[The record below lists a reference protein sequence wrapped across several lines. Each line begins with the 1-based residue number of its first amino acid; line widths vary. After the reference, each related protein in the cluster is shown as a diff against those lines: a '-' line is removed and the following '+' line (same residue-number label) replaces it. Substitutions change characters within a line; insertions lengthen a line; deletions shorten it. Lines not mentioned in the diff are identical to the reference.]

1 MARQAGTV
9 VENNF
14 IKGLV
19 TETTALAFPE
29 NSCTE
34 ALNVDFD
41 LTGRITKRR
50 GLDLE
55 TSFKNITTVTAGTD
69 AFSEYV
75 WRSVGGDGNRT
86 FFVQQKG
93 RYIYFYDVS
102 DSSDISGSKLST
114 VLDLDTYKPSS
125 TDQVPSIYPCG
136 YTAGNGDLIIVNQ
149 AIDPVYVTYTAS
161 TGAIAATEI
170 EIQVRDFRG
179 LNDGLAIDGRPTAT
193 VATLI
198 SGNPAH
204 YYNLANQGWLT
215 GDALT
220 QWDTALTTMPS
231 NSDYIGLFRSSAT
244 DAFDAAIVTSKT
256 GYNTPAPKGHYVL
269 NAWQPDRTLGGTLT
283 FSGTV
288 SFPSLINDSGL
299 SRIGSNQ
306 SSLLYDG
313 VTSTSVGGS
322 HSSIASNTQ
331 WMGNNLGSA
340 KKISKVVVYGTNN
353 GGFSR
358 GCSTGKIS
366 ICGQGNGSFSH
377 SMYLY
382 GKTSAPASATDGT
395 LLGQVHFSDQSDQ
408 TGGKEISSTDTT
420 NTYQYVWVYHVWNN
434 YATFNDS
441 CCTRTLFCSELDTYE
456 YVVTSAAS
464 SDDIV
469 TFKRPTTTEFYQ
481 GRVFYSGV
489 VEQNLG
495 SNIYFSQ
502 IAEKRDQ
509 YGYCYQ
515 KNDPTSE
522 DVPDLLADDGG
533 LIKIPDAGNILRLFE
548 FQGALLVL
556 ATNGVW
562 IVQGSAGGPFLATD
576 YEVKKIS
583 ASGTNS
589 PLSIASFRGVPVWW
603 GREGI
608 MTVQFDPNYSS
619 FAVQNLTNTT
629 IQNLVDDIPNVNKKF
644 VKGTCDPVDRIIYW
658 LYNDSANLETA
669 DNYKYN
675 MMMCLNMQTGAFFP
689 YDLTGMDV
697 RGIQWI
703 PDNAVN
709 ANPAKLKFVVSEEVA
724 GTADSSSYELVTFAD
739 LNEDEWTDWATYAE
753 GHEAAVSWGA
763 LTTFEDATSN
773 EAAAYDGTVSTA
785 AAAAT
790 TKTSATSIYY
800 GFTFAADAA
809 ITRAHVWGTS
819 DAGYVT
825 GANPT
830 ITMRLYGKTGTAPA
844 NGTDGTVLAEI
855 TFTDTANESATR
867 RDLISNNNVD
877 LFDHCWV
884 YISQGGAAASMYIAQ
899 IEFFTR
905 TADAADELEYEA
917 YFTTGYRLD
926 GETQRYFQTNYV
938 MVFLESQTDAS
949 LFGQGVF
956 DFTNTANSG
965 RWSTLQQLYN
975 PNQDDTQQDVVYRRL
990 KCRGKG
996 RAVQLRF
1003 EGDPGAPFTVI
1014 GWNIWATSNAS
1025 V

>member
-9 VENNF
+9 IENNF

-29 NSCTE
+29 NSCTD

-55 TSFKNITTVTAGTD
+55 DDFKYITTDMPGTD
-69 AFSEYV
+69 AVTEYV
-75 WRSVGGDGNRT
+75 WKAVAGDGDRS
-86 FFVQQKG
+86 FFVLQKG

-102 DSSDISGSKLST
+102 NNSNISPNKFTT
-114 VLDLDTYKPSS
+114 VLDLNTYKPAS
-125 TDQVPSIYPCG
+125 TDQIPSINPCG
-136 YTAGNGDLIIVNQ
+136 YTSGNGDLIIVNQ
-149 AIDPVYVTYTAS
+149 AIDPIYVVFSPS
-161 TGAIAATEI
+161 TGTITATEI
-170 EIQVRDFRG
+170 AIQVRDFRG
-179 LNDGLAIDGRPTAT
+179 LNDGLALDARPTST
-193 VATLI
+193 VANLI
-198 SGNPAH
+198 TGNPAH
-204 YYNLANQGWLT
+204 YYNLANQGWLA
-215 GDALT
+215 GDGLS
-220 QWDTALTTMPS
+220 QWDTALTTLPS
-231 NSDYIGLFRSSAT
+231 NADYIGLFRSSAT

-269 NAWQPDRTLGGTLT
+269 DAFQPDRTLGGTLT

-288 SFPSLINDSGL
+288 AFPSLIDDSATA
-299 SRIGSNQ
+299 RIGDQ
-306 SSLLYDG
+306 TSSVLYDG
-313 VTSTSVGGS
+313 LTAVGFGGA
-322 HSSIASNTQ
+322 HITAAAQTA
-331 WMGNNLGSA
+331 WFGNNLGSA
-340 KKISKVVVYGTNN
+340 KKISKANVYGTTDRGFGR
-353 GGFSR
+353 GGSGSKFV
-358 GCSTGKIS
+358 
-366 ICGQGNGSFSH
+366 ICASVGQTFTA
-377 SMYLY
+377 YLY
-382 GKTSAPASATDGT
+382 GKGSAPASATDGT
-395 LLGQVHFSDQSDQ
+395 LLGQLSWTNTANES
-408 TGGKEISSTDTT
+408 GGREIVSTDTT
-420 NTYQYVWVYHVWNN
+420 NTYQYVWVYLVWTN
-434 YATFNDS
+434 YGSFHDNGGA
-441 CCTRTLFCSELDTYE
+441 CPRQLYVSEMDTYE
-456 YVVTSAAS
+456 YVTTTTAS

-469 TFKRPTTTEFYQ
+469 TFKRPTTCEFYQ
-481 GRVFYSGV
+481 GRIFYSGV

-495 SNIYFSQ
+495 SNVYFSQ

-509 YGYCYQ
+509 YGLCYQ

-533 LIKIPDAGNILRLFE
+533 LIKIPDAGNIVRLFE

-562 IVQGSAGGPFLATD
+562 IIQGSAGGPFLATD
-576 YEVKKIS
+576 YEAKKIS
-583 ASGTNS
+583 ASGTS
-589 PLSIASFRGVPVWW
+589 SSLSIASFRGVPVWW

-629 IQNLVDDIPNVNKKF
+629 IQNMLDDIPNVNKKY

-658 LYNDSANLETA
+658 VYNDDPVLETT

-675 MMMCLNMQTGAFFP
+675 MIMCLNMQTGAFFP
-689 YDLTGMDV
+689 YEIGGLVDV
-697 RGIQWI
+697 RGIQWV

-709 ANPAKLKFVVSEEVA
+709 ANPARLKLTVSQSVTSA
-724 GTADSSSYELVTFAD
+724 IASYDLMSFAD
-739 LNEDEWTDWATYAE
+739 LNEDEWTDWGSVAE
-753 GHEAAVSWGA
+753 GVDTVIDYSG
-763 LTTFEDATSN
+763 LTKFEDATSN
-773 EAAAYDGTVSTA
+773 EAAAYNGTASQA
-785 AAAAT
+785 AAAAV

-800 GFTFAADAA
+800 GFTNTTAANV
-809 ITRAHVWGTS
+809 TRAHVWGS
-819 DAGYVT
+819 NDQGYVN

-830 ITMRLYGKTGTAPA
+830 ITMRLYGKTGSAPA
-844 NGTDGTVLAEI
+844 NGTDGTILSEI
-855 TFTDTANESATR
+855 SFTDTTGSTTYRELVST
-867 RDLISNNNVD
+867 DYTSTW
-877 LFDHCWV
+877 DHVWV
-884 YISQGGAAASMYIAQ
+884 YVSQSGGAASMYIA
-899 IEFFTR
+899 ELVFFNR
-905 TADAADELEYEA
+905 VADAAQELEYDA

-938 MVFLESQTDAS
+938 MVFLESQDDAS

-965 RWSTLQQLYN
+965 RWSSLQQLYN

>member
-1 MARQAGTV
+1 MPRQAGTV
-9 VENNF
+9 IENNF

-29 NSCTE
+29 NSCTD

-50 GLDLE
+50 GIDLE
-55 TSFKNITTVTAGTD
+55 TNFKYVTTDMPGTD
-69 AFSEYV
+69 AITEYV
-75 WRSVGGDGNRT
+75 WKAVAGDGDRS
-86 FFVQQKG
+86 FFVLQKG

-102 DSSDISGSKLST
+102 NSADISPNKLVT
-114 VLDLDTYKPSS
+114 TLDLNTYKPSS
-125 TDQVPSIYPCG
+125 TDQVPSINPCG
-136 YTAGNGDLIIVNQ
+136 YTSGNGDLIIVNQ
-149 AIDPVYVTYTAS
+149 AIDPIYVVYAPA
-161 TGAIAATEI
+161 TGAITATEI
-170 EIQVRDFRG
+170 AIQVRDFRG

-215 GDALT
+215 GDALS

-231 NSDYIGLFRSSAT
+231 NADYIGLFRSSAT
-244 DAFDAAIVTSKT
+244 DSFDAAIVTSKT

-269 NAWQPDRTLGGTLT
+269 DAFQPDRTLGGTLT

-288 SFPSLINDSGL
+288 AFPSLINDSSL
-299 SRIGSNQ
+299 SRIGSNT
-306 SSLLYDG
+306 SSFIYDG
-313 VTSTSVGGS
+313 LSAVGV
-322 HSSIASNTQ
+322 SSCSQVASNTS
-331 WMGNNLGSA
+331 WFGNNLGSA
-340 KKISKVVVYGTNN
+340 KKISKAILYGSNSQ
-353 GGFSR
+353 GFAQ
-358 GCSTGKIS
+358 GSTSGFFN
-366 ICGQGNGSFSH
+366 ICHAFAGQFTA
-377 SMYLY
+377 YLY

-395 LLGQVHFSDQSDQ
+395 LLGSTSFTTVADESGGREIQS
-408 TGGKEISSTDTT
+408 SDTT
-420 NTYQYVWVYHVWNN
+420 NTYQYVWVYLVWNN
-434 YATFNDS
+434 YSSYNDS
-441 CCTRTLFCSELDTYE
+441 SCTRTMFIGEMDTYE
-456 YVVTSAAS
+456 YVTTTTAS

-469 TFKRPTTTEFYQ
+469 TYKRPTTTEFYQ

-502 IAEKRDQ
+502 IAEKREQ
-509 YGYCYQ
+509 YGLCYQ

-533 LIKIPDAGNILRLFE
+533 LIKIPDAGNIVRLFE

-562 IVQGSAGGPFLATD
+562 IIQGSAGGPFLSTD
-576 YEVKKIS
+576 YEIKKIS
-583 ASGTNS
+583 SSGTS
-589 PLSIASFRGVPVWW
+589 SSLSIASFRGVPVWW

-629 IQNLVDDIPNVNKKF
+629 IQNMVDDIPNVNKKY

-658 LYNDSANLETA
+658 VYNDEPQLQTA

-675 MMMCLNMQTGAFFP
+675 MIMCLNMQTGAFFP
-689 YDLTGMDV
+689 YEIEGLLDV
-697 RGIQWI
+697 RGITWI

-709 ANPAKLKFVVSEEVA
+709 ANPARLKFTVSQQVTSPVA
-724 GTADSSSYELVTFAD
+724 SYDLMSFAD
-739 LNEDEWTDWATYAE
+739 LNEDEWTDWATV
-753 GHEAAVSWGA
+753 AAGVDTAFAYSG
-763 LTTFEDATSN
+763 LTKLEDATSN
-773 EAAAYDGTVSTA
+773 EANGYDATIVQA
-785 AAAAT
+785 AANCV

-800 GFTFAADAA
+800 GFTYATAANV
-809 ITRAHVWGTS
+809 TRAHVYGSS
-819 DAGYVT
+819 DQGYVN

-830 ITMRLYGKTGTAPA
+830 ITMRLYGKTGSAPA
-844 NGTDGTVLAEI
+844 NGTDGTILSEI
-855 TFTDTANESATR
+855 TFTDATGDSTR
-867 RDLISNNNVD
+867 RELVSSDYTSTW
-877 LFDHCWV
+877 DHVWV
-884 YISQGGAAASMYIAQ
+884 YVSQSGGAASMYIAEV
-899 IEFFTR
+899 EFFNR
-905 TADAADELEYEA
+905 IANAALELEYDA

-926 GETQRYFQTNYV
+926 GQTQRYFQHNYV

-949 LFGQGVF
+949 VFGQGVF

-975 PNQDDTQQDVVYRRL
+975 LNQDDTEQDVVYRRL

-996 RAVQLRF
+996 RAIQLRF